1 MLFYKNTLFLFRAYV
16 IILLFRLRARKGA
29 LKKKNIS
36 EVKSNNLSEKYI
48 PFQFTRSTQSEEQK
62 RAKLEQKLK
71 KSAEDSETPSKA
83 NAKRHLDMPPVPK
96 PFSKQIDA

>member
-1 MLFYKNTLFLFRAYV
+1 MRTQLELNLISEKFNV
-16 IILLFRLRARKGA
+16 DQS
-29 LKKKNIS
+29 LKVHLNADQEWQKNIS

-71 KSAEDSETPSKA
+71 KSEEL
-83 NAKRHLDMPPVPK
+83 R
-96 PFSKQIDA
+96 